1 MRGTGPDHA
10 GSGAVLRF
18 GADHGRAGVEME
30 ATPTTALITGAS
42 SGIGHELAKRF
53 ARDRARLLLVGRN
66 PDALGAV
73 ARELASLGATGTEV
87 IVADHA
93 KAAGAPQVLQELG
106 ARRLEV
112 DALVNNAGYGLSG
125 RFASTDLA
133 SELEMIQLNIGSL
146 TALTKGVLPA
156 MLARRRGN
164 ILNVAST
171 AAFQPGPFMA
181 VYYATKAY
189 VLSFSEALAEEL
201 SGTGVRVTTLCPGPT
216 DTGFAARANVTG
228 SRLFH
233 IGGRTSAAAVAAAG
247 YRAMKQGRRLVIPGA
262 LNQLQVQA
270 VRISPRAAVL
280 KIARALNE
288 TPG

>member
-87 IVADHA
+87 IVADLA

-112 DALVNNAGYGLSG
+112 DAK
-125 RFASTDLA
+125 RPD
-133 SELEMIQLNIGSL
+133 
-146 TALTKGVLPA
+146 
-156 MLARRRGN
+156 
-164 ILNVAST
+164 
-171 AAFQPGPFMA
+171 
-181 VYYATKAY
+181 
-189 VLSFSEALAEEL
+189 
-201 SGTGVRVTTLCPGPT
+201 
-216 DTGFAARANVTG
+216 
-228 SRLFH
+228 
-233 IGGRTSAAAVAAAG
+233 
-247 YRAMKQGRRLVIPGA
+247 
-262 LNQLQVQA
+262 
-270 VRISPRAAVL
+270 SP
-280 KIARALNE
+280 
-288 TPG
+288 

>member
-1 MRGTGPDHA
+1 
-10 GSGAVLRF
+10 VLRF

-87 IVADHA
+87 IVADLA

-189 VLSFSEALAEEL
+189 VLSFTEALHHEL
-201 SGTGVRVTTLCPGPT
+201 VPKGVRVTALCPGPVAT
-216 DTGFAARANVTG
+216 EFQARAGIKSLERV
-228 SRLFH
+228 RVAM
-233 IGGRTSAAAVAAAG
+233 RTADRVAEDG
-247 YRAMKQGRRLVIPGA
+247 YKGLREGARVVVPGFP
-262 LNQLQVQA
+262 NQV
-270 VRISPRAAVL
+270 AAVL
-280 KIARALNE
+280 APVLPRGFIMRVSAANNSNR
-288 TPG
+288 T